1 MEQVYKFE
9 AEKLKLYEE
18 IRRFDIN
25 TRRREMEIL
34 LEEAMS
40 YGDLENNAEYAAVLA
55 EKEKLEKR
63 IAEITHILSHAIV
76 VEPDGTEHPYDF
88 SDGEKKK

>member
-1 MEQVYKFE
+1 MEQVYKIE

-63 IAEITHILSHAIV
+63 IAEITHILSHAV
-76 VEPDGTEHPYDF
+76 AVEPDGTEHPYDF